1 MNLVLVK
8 GYHICTQSMWGE
20 CARECE
26 DGGGGRD
33 RAGARTAVTGHKG
46 ADSGAWLTHRTHVLG
61 I

>member
-33 RAGARTAVTGHKG
+33 RAGAGQQSQGTRELTAEPG
-46 ADSGAWLTHRTHVLG
+46 
-61 I
+61 